1 MGNLGNPY
9 GLLKDCPIVY
19 LLLLLLLLLNS
30 GLDAICSIKSNYEFN
45 YKIISVYKHAHHY

>member
-9 GLLKDCPIVY
+9 GVLKDCPIVY
-19 LLLLLLLLLNS
+19 LLLLLFFNS

-45 YKIISVYKHAHHY
+45 YKIISVYKHAHH

>member
-19 LLLLLLLLLNS
+19 LLLLLLFFNS
-30 GLDAICSIKSNYEFN
+30 GLDAICALNLTMNLTIK
-45 YKIISVYKHAHHY
+45 